1 MSVRNTFMKRK
12 SKPTNRIHNPD
23 DLAEIVAVFG
33 CSDRHA
39 RRLLTEYGKD
49 YALEMRA
56 LQAEKLR
63 LQIQRIQLWL
73 DDLAERYIHV
83 DEYARQKEA
92 VCEAVRTALHSLAQ
106 RLLRE
111 LPGHTAAEMGT
122 LIEDAVHDARC
133 EMARLADEATEECQQ

>member
-1 MSVRNTFMKRK
+1 MKRK
-12 SKPTNRIHNPD
+12 KQTNKPPTRVHDPA

-49 YALEMRA
+49 YALQMRE

-63 LQIQRIQLWL
+63 LQIKRTQMWL
-73 DDLAERYIHV
+73 DDVDARYIHV
-83 DEYARQKEA
+83 DEYARQKKSVVEI
-92 VCEAVRTALHSLAQ
+92 VRVVLHDLTQ
-106 RLLRE
+106 RLSRE
-111 LPGHTAAEMGT
+111 LPGRTAPEMGR
-122 LIEDAVHDARC
+122 LIEDAVHDAQS